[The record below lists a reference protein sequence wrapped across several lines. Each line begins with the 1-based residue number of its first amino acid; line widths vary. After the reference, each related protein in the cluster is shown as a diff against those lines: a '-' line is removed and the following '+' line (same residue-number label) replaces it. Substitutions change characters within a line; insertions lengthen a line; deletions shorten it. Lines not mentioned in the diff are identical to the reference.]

1 MSNQRQSCFGC
12 VDHSKQNKTHN
23 PGAITQMAKPS
34 RVTSALSLKVV
45 LFLAITAVVANRA
58 AAQASGGFQSSQPS
72 NTAASIAQIASA
84 GGWDTSLTLVN
95 LSTFPVG
102 TVLNFYDNSGN
113 PLSLPFSFP
122 QGTMSAMTNSTV
134 NGSIT
139 ASGLLLVDTTGLY
152 TQPANVGWSR
162 LQASG
167 EVGGYALFTNTRT
180 NWQAAVPM
188 QTLNASSYLL
198 AFDNTGALST
208 GVAIANLATQDANI
222 NAIIRDDGGNIIG
235 TESISVPAQ
244 GHTSFT
250 MSSTYPVT
258 AGMRGTV
265 EFDTPAGGQINVLG
279 LRANGPALTT
289 VPVLADVGTAGGSM
303 AHLTYSQGW
312 ETTFTLVNTGTSSAQ
327 ATLSFFDDFGTPLGV
342 SMIFPQTGT
351 LANSTTVT
359 KTLAPGASLIVETN
373 GNDNYKS
380 VSGSALLTTTG
391 NVSGF
396 AVFRFDPSQQE
407 AVVPLET
414 RNASSY
420 TVVYDNSNG
429 NATGLALANASDQ
442 AETLSLIL
450 RDETGAQFAG
460 GSVTLAAHGHTALT
474 MSEAYPGTEGIRGT
488 VQISNLAG
496 TPFSALGIRFTPS
509 QNITT
514 IPVLA
519 K

>member
-1 MSNQRQSCFGC
+1 
-12 VDHSKQNKTHN
+12 
-23 PGAITQMAKPS
+23 MAKPS
-34 RVTSALSLKVV
+34 EVTIALSLKVV
-45 LFLAITAVVANRA
+45 LFLAITAGVANRA

-102 TVLNFYDNSGN
+102 AVLNFFDDAGN
-113 PLSLPFSFP
+113 PLNLPFSFP
-122 QGTMSAMTNSTV
+122 QGTMSSMTNSTV

-139 ASGLLLVDTTGLY
+139 ASGLFLVDTTGLY
-152 TQPANVGWSR
+152 TQTANVGWSH

-167 EVGGYALFTNTRT
+167 DVGGYALFTNTRT
-180 NWQAAVPM
+180 NWQAAVPL
-188 QTLNASSYLL
+188 QTINASSYLL
-198 AFDNTGALST
+198 AFDNTDPLST

-222 NAIIRDDGGNIIG
+222 KAIIRDDSGTTIG

-244 GHTSFT
+244 GHTSF
-250 MSSTYPVT
+250 MLISTYPVT
-258 AGMRGTV
+258 AGMRGTI

-289 VPVLADVGTAGGSM
+289 VPVLAEVGTNGGSM
-303 AHLTYSQGW
+303 AHVTYSQGW

-327 ATLSFFDDFGTPLGV
+327 ATLSFFDDFGTPLAV
-342 SMIFPQTGT
+342 SMIFPQTGAVSDSPT
-351 LANSTTVT
+351 IT
-359 KTLAPGASLIVETN
+359 KTLPPGASLIVETN

-396 AVFRFDPSQQE
+396 AIFRYNPSQQE

-414 RNASSY
+414 RSANSY
-420 TVVYDNSNG
+420 TVVYDNTNK
-429 NATGLALANASDQ
+429 NETGLALANASNQ
-442 AETLSLIL
+442 AVTLSLIL
-450 RDETGAQFAG
+450 RDDSGSQLSG
-460 GSVTLAAHGHTALT
+460 GSVTLAAHGHTAVT
-474 MSEAYPGTEGIRGT
+474 MSDAYPGTKGIRGT

-496 TPFSALGIRFTPS
+496 TPFSALGIRFTS
-509 QNITT
+509 NQNITT